1 VCVAA
6 KHSRVA
12 VKLGIITMR
21 FFTLAYKNVA
31 RRPFRSL
38 LTVLGLSTAIAAVV
52 ALVGIANGFV
62 RSFSDVYAEHGVD
75 IVVSRKGAADRISS
89 AMDQSYI
96 EQFRNVEGIDD
107 ASGFLLET
115 MSLEE
120 IGAYGLPAMGVDPQS
135 RMLDDYRILAGRS
148 FQQGDKKVAL
158 LGNQLVPRLAEK
170 VGEQIEFFEDEA
182 FEVVGIFESS
192 SAWENGSLI
201 LPVAE
206 LQRLTGRP
214 DQVTFVN
221 IVLAGTPTQQDVER
235 VATQIE
241 AIDNKLAAL
250 PTADFVKTDA
260 RMQIAGSMAWM
271 TSSIALLIGA
281 IGMLN
286 TMMTSIFERTR
297 EIGILKAVGWT
308 RSRIVRMV
316 LMEATLLSLA
326 ASVVGIAMGIVG
338 TWCLSYA
345 PSVGG
350 IIAPYF
356 DTQVVIQGVLLAA
369 VIGWVG
375 AAYPAYR
382 ASQLLPTEAL
392 RQG

>member
-1 VCVAA
+1 
-6 KHSRVA
+6 
-12 VKLGIITMR
+12 MR
-21 FFTLAYKNVA
+21 FVTLAYKNVA
-31 RRPFRSL
+31 RRPLRTL

-52 ALVGIANGFV
+52 ALVGVANGFV

-89 AMDQSYI
+89 AMDESFV
-96 EQFRNVEGIDD
+96 EKFRQLPGIKHV
-107 ASGFLLET
+107 SGFLLET

-120 IGAYGLPAMGVDPQS
+120 IGAYGLPVMGVDPAS
-135 RMLDDYRILAGRS
+135 PMLDDYRIVEGRK
-148 FQQGDKKVAL
+148 FQPGDERVAL
-158 LGNQLVPRLAEK
+158 VGTQLVPRLVEK
-170 VGEQIEFFEDEA
+170 AGEKIVFFEDEQ

-201 LPVAE
+201 LPLAQ

-214 DQVTFVN
+214 EQITFANV
-221 IVLAGTPTQQDVER
+221 VLEGTPTKDTVEQV
-235 VATQIE
+235 VAEIE

-250 PTADFVKTDA
+250 PTEDFVKTDA

-308 RSRIVRMV
+308 QSRIVRMV

-326 ASVVGIAMGIVG
+326 ASVVGILFGIFG
-338 TWCLSYA
+338 TWCMSFA
-345 PSVGG
+345 PNVGRV
-350 IIAPYF
+350 ITPYF
-356 DTQVVIQGVLLAA
+356 DAQVVIQGFLLAA
-369 VIGWVG
+369 AIGWIG

-382 ASQLLPTEAL
+382 AARLLPTEAL